1 MCRNV
6 DTETPGVNTSLVKS
20 LWRYIV
26 VSNTTLVIHTNIY
39 IYIYIYKMYAQY
51 TGTVKLTVFIIF
63 QTVRYHNFA
72 QFGISYAAVPKFRVF
87 LKSLRIR

>member
-1 MCRNV
+1 
-6 DTETPGVNTSLVKS
+6 
-20 LWRYIV
+20 
-26 VSNTTLVIHTNIY
+26 
-39 IYIYIYKMYAQY
+39 MYAQY

-87 LKSLRIR
+87 LKLLRIR